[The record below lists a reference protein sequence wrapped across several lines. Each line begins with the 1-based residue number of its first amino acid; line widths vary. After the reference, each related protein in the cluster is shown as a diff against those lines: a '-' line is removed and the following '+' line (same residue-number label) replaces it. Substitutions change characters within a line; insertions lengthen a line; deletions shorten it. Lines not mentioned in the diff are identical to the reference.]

1 VIMMATIRSLT
12 GKNRRR
18 FGQRS
23 LALCLLT
30 GILAG
35 APAATAQTLRGK
47 AAQQRAAE
55 EAAAAQLA
63 ALKEKLRSPR
73 TRYRQE
79 AKAAAKHFIELF
91 GDDEVVVS
99 PSGSCAGTVKF
110 HYPELF
116 QDDPVWFRR
125 ATELAARVFELSQ
138 YLVDVLKV
146 EDFGAAF
153 DGKVTFHESC
163 HNLRRL
169 GISAQPRRLL
179 AAVKGAEVVPMNQ
192 EDFCCGFGGTFANNY
207 ADISESMV
215 QDKVE
220 NFLSSGAD
228 VLLLSEPGC
237 LLNINGYLS
246 RKHPQKKARHLAS
259 FLVENMKE
267 ARS

>member
-1 VIMMATIRSLT
+1 MKVVSMFVPCAVDLFLPEIAESTVTLL
-12 GKNRRR
+12 RRAGVDPVYHQ
-18 FGQRS
+18 GQT
-23 LALCLLT
+23 CC
-30 GILAG
+30 GQ
-35 APAATAQTLRGK
+35 PAFNSG
-47 AAQQRAAE
+47 
-55 EAAAAQLA
+55 
-63 ALKEKLRSPR
+63 
-73 TRYRQE
+73 YRKE
-79 AKAAAKHFIELF
+79 AKAAARHFIEIF

-116 QDDPVWFRR
+116 KDEPEWFRR
-125 ATELAARVFELSQ
+125 ATELATRVYELSQ

-146 EDFGAAF
+146 EDFGAVF
-153 DGKVTFHESC
+153 EGKVSFHESC

-169 GISAQPRRLL
+169 GISDQPRKLL
-179 AAVKGAEVVPMNQ
+179 AAVRGAEVVPMNQ

-220 NFLSSGAD
+220 NFLNTGAD

-246 RKHPQKKARHLAS
+246 RMHPHKKARHLAS
-259 FLVENMKE
+259 FLAENMKE
-267 ARS
+267 RRP

>member
-1 VIMMATIRSLT
+1 VDLFLPDIAESMVTLL
-12 GKNRRR
+12 RRAGVDPVYHQ
-18 FGQRS
+18 GQT
-23 LALCLLT
+23 CC
-30 GILAG
+30 GQ
-35 APAATAQTLRGK
+35 PAYNSG
-47 AAQQRAAE
+47 
-55 EAAAAQLA
+55 
-63 ALKEKLRSPR
+63 
-73 TRYRQE
+73 YRME
-79 AKAAAKHFIELF
+79 AKAAARHFIELF
-91 GDDEVVVS
+91 GDDDVVVS

-146 EDFGAAF
+146 DDFGAEY

-169 GISAQPRRLL
+169 GISAQPRKLL
-179 AAVKGAEVVPMNQ
+179 AAVKGAEVVPMSQ